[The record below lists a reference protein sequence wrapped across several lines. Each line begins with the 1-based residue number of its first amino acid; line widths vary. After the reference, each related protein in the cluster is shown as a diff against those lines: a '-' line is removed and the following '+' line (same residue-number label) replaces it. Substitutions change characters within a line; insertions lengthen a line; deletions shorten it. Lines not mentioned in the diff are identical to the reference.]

1 MRSDTIKL
9 ILVAAL
15 SGLAI
20 MPLSGCGQKTV
31 KVDQAEETV
40 RVADTVSARSSDKP
54 KVDSPEKVEPVK
66 VESVAINDGV
76 GAAESLETPLP
87 SRGGAPEM
95 SGLSGGAGVSGV
107 SEMSGAG
114 NVVAGS
120 RTDVG
125 LMPIY
130 FDFDQ
135 SIVRPDQVER
145 IEANALFLK
154 DNPGIK
160 VRIEGNCDGRGTN
173 EYNMVL
179 GERRAMGAMK
189 YLVNL
194 GIPDSRLSTLSYGE
208 ERPLNSGNDEVAWA
222 ENRRGDFVIV
232 R

>member
-1 MRSDTIKL
+1 MRKDTIRL
-9 ILVAAL
+9 IFVAAL
-15 SGLAI
+15 GGFAMVS
-20 MPLSGCGQKTV
+20 LSGCWQKTV
-31 KVDQAEETV
+31 KVDPAGETV
-40 RVADTVSARSSDKP
+40 KVADTAGVRTSDRP
-54 KVDSPEKVEPVK
+54 KVVSPEKAEPAK
-66 VESVAINDGV
+66 VVSVPVNE
-76 GAAESLETPLP
+76 GAGAPEPLETPL
-87 SRGGAPEM
+87 SDRGAAPEM
-95 SGLSGGAGVSGV
+95 SGMPGAT
-107 SEMSGAG
+107 EMSGVGA
-114 NVVAGS
+114 VVVGS
-120 RTDVG
+120 RTDLG

-130 FDFDQ
+130 FDFDK

-154 DNPGIK
+154 GNPEIR

-173 EYNMVL
+173 EYNMAL

-194 GIPDSRLSTLSYGE
+194 GIPDSRLSILSYGE